1 MADKRIA
8 FVVYVN
14 IDPMPG
20 VFHTDQSALDSLD
33 DILKNAIPHYSP
45 SVAHAPDSMQP
56 ENDAIVVAS
65 SSGLVYKNK
74 GTI

>member
-1 MADKRIA
+1 VADKRIA

-20 VFHTDQSALDSLD
+20 VFHTEQSALDRLD

-56 ENDAIVVAS
+56 QPYPPNAMTVMNALHKSE
-65 SSGLVYKNK
+65 
-74 GTI
+74 GTN